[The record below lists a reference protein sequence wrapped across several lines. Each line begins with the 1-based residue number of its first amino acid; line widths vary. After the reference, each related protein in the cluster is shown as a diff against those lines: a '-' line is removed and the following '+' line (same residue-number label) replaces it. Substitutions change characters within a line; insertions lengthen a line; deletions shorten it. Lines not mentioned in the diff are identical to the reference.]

1 MKIEQ
6 GQSALLTGGGSG
18 IGRALAV
25 ALAGRGVRL
34 SILDLDIVQGE
45 KTVRLVE
52 EEHAKISYKPSNSPS
67 AIAIRCDVAN
77 SDELA
82 AAYARHQ
89 DVFGRLHICIN
100 NAGVFSTKVFYEDKS
115 WRKMIDVNLTAVI
128 ESTSIAIQAM
138 KEHGGLIL
146 NIASSAA
153 FMPIELFPVYCSSKA
168 GVAMFTRSLAH
179 LGMGIRVNAICPE
192 FVNTPLLVS
201 LPPSLKDY
209 LKENLGY
216 VEMEKVITAAIS
228 ALDDESMTGECLWVQ
243 THRPTQIWPDEE
255 TKGKQKVFKKDG
267 TPFSTLSN

>member
-1 MKIEQ
+1 MKVEQ
-6 GQSALLTGGGSG
+6 GQSALLTGGGGG

-34 SILDLDIVQGE
+34 TILDLNIAHGE
-45 KTVRLVE
+45 ETVHLVE
-52 EEHAKISYKPSNSPS
+52 EEHAKISYKPIDSPS
-67 AIAIRCDVAN
+67 AIFIRCDVGN

-82 AAYARHQ
+82 AAYVRHH

-100 NAGVFSTKVFYEDKS
+100 NAGVFSTNAFYEDKS

-128 ESTSIAIQAM
+128 ESTSNAIQAM
-138 KEHGGLIL
+138 KEQEGLIL

-153 FMPIELFPVYCSSKA
+153 FMPIDLFAVYCSSKA

-192 FVNTPLLVS
+192 FVNTPLLVA
-201 LPPSLKDY
+201 LPPLLKDFIE
-209 LKENLGY
+209 ENVGY
-216 VEMEKVITAAIS
+216 VEMEKVVTAAFS
-228 ALDDESMTGECLWVQ
+228 ALDDESMTGECLWVS

-255 TKGKQKVFKKDG
+255 TKRKQQAVTKDG
-267 TPFSTLSN
+267 TPFAGL